1 MGLAEAAYDA
11 ATTTAMAPATL
22 RTRIRIFR
30 DYLAFAF
37 HHRIT
42 DIIALGSILAYA
54 QHLSQLGLHPR
65 TILNYVS
72 TLKAHLQMTGHST
85 EAFQHSVFKAF
96 GRSVLRR
103 PSQLKPKG
111 VFSRDN
117 IDTLFRVNQSLPDHQ
132 PYAVAFALGFY
143 ACLRISNIVPPSKTS
158 FDSQC
163 QLIRSDVTFHL
174 TGVDIYIKWAKN
186 LQQSDQTHVVRVP
199 RIDSKPHL
207 CPFRALAYIFRAEPA
222 LPTSPLLMWKSQ
234 VLTERDIRQR
244 LQKIVTLMGLRTAGL
259 SFHALRRSA
268 VTLAFSNNVSMH
280 HIKNHGAWRS
290 EAVWHYVKRSEKLA
304 NVVPD
309 ALGSLFA

>member
-1 MGLAEAAYDA
+1 MGLAEAAYDV

-22 RTRIRIFR
+22 GIRIFR

-72 TLKAHLQMTGHST
+72 ALKAHLHMTGHST
-85 EAFQHSVFKAF
+85 EVFQHSVFKAF
-96 GRSVLRR
+96 GRSILRR
-103 PSQLKPKG
+103 PSQSKPKG
-111 VFSRDN
+111 VFTRDN
-117 IDTLFRVNQSLPDHQ
+117 IDTLFRVNQSLP
-132 PYAVAFALGFY
+132 YAVAFALGFY
-143 ACLRISNIVPPSKTS
+143 ACLHISNIVPPSKTS
-158 FDSQC
+158 FDSKR
-163 QLIRSDVTFHL
+163 QLIRSDATFHL

-207 CPFRALAYIFRAEPA
+207 CPFRALAYIFHAEPA

-290 EAVWHYVKRSEKLA
+290 EALWHYVKCSEKLA